1 MAVYSISRFL
11 SSSSSY
17 LFKNPRFLLTLR
29 RPITTASAAENYWN
43 LLQKYGSESNLE
55 RTLGKI
61 RAKLD
66 SSCVEQV
73 LRRCSVNRTLLGLR
87 FFIWAGQ
94 QSDYRHSTLIYS
106 KACKLVEIDRRPQYL
121 YDILRT
127 YRIEGCLVSVKTFK
141 VILNLCREAK
151 LAEEAL
157 GVLRKMAEFDCRP
170 DTTSYNVVIRLFSEK
185 GDMDLAMGLMKEMA
199 LIDLYPDM
207 ITYVLMIK
215 GFCNVGRL
223 DDACGLFKVMTGHG
237 CFPNVVAYSALLD
250 GVCKSGSLERALEL
264 LGEMEKEGDNPTP
277 NVVTYTSVIQSFC
290 GNGRSMEALSILDRM
305 GAHGCPPNRVTIST
319 LIKGLCV
326 EGSILEAYKLI
337 DKVIVDGSVLNSG
350 FYYSSFVV
358 CLLRIKNMEEAE
370 KLFRRMLASGVK
382 PNGLACNSLIK
393 EICSEGR
400 ALDGFGLYRELEK
413 MEFLASVDTDIYSV
427 LLVGLFQ
434 QGHLSEASKFAS
446 VMVERGVPLKTP
458 YVDSIVDHLK
468 KSGQKDLV
476 SRLTNIGG

>member
-1 MAVYSISRFL
+1 MAVYSISQLL
-11 SSSSSY
+11 SSSSY
-17 LFKNPRFLLTLR
+17 RFKNPGFLLALR
-29 RPITTASAAENYWN
+29 RPITSASAENYWN
-43 LLQKYGSESNLE
+43 LLQKHGSDSNLE

-73 LRRCSVNRTLLGLR
+73 LRRCSVNRSLLGLR
-87 FFIWAGQ
+87 FFIWADQ
-94 QSDYRHSTLIYS
+94 QPDYKHSTWMYG
-106 KACKLVEIDRRPQYL
+106 KAYKLVEIDRMPQYL
-121 YDILRT
+121 NDILET
-127 YRIEGCLVSVKTFK
+127 YRIEGCLVSIKTFK

-207 ITYVLMIK
+207 ITYVSLIK
-215 GFCNVGRL
+215 GFCNVGRFE
-223 DDACGLFKVMTGHG
+223 DAFSLFEVMRGHG

-264 LGEMEKEGDNPTP
+264 LGEMEKEGDIPTP

-290 GNGRSMEALSILDRM
+290 ENGRSNEALNILDRM
-305 GAHGCPPNRVTIST
+305 GAHGCPPNRITIST

-326 EGSILEAYKLI
+326 EGRVVEAYKLI
-337 DKVIVDGSVLNSG
+337 DKVIVDGSVSSG
-350 FYYSSFVV
+350 GCYSSFVV
-358 CLLRIKNMEEAE
+358 CLLWIKNMEEAE

-382 PNGLACNSLIK
+382 PEGLACNSLIK
-393 EICSEGR
+393 EICLEGR
-400 ALDGFGLYRELEK
+400 ALDGFGLYCELEK
-413 MEFLASVDTDIYSV
+413 VECLSSVDTHIYSI

-434 QGHLSEASKFAS
+434 QGHLLEASKLAS
-446 VMVERGVPLKTP
+446 VMVRRGIPLKAP
-458 YVDSIVDHLK
+458 YVDSIIDHLK
-468 KSGQKDLV
+468 KSGEKELV
-476 SRLTNIGG
+476 SRLKKIGE